1 MSKFREIQLR
11 LGDKFSRAPIKDRW
25 QALAERDGW
34 TEEEIKY
41 AHDAPS
47 NPRREGETL
56 EAWHERRDAQMGLDH
71 RVLGDDP
78 GPRRRE
84 DLGEVG
90 SRFKHAPYTYDVFFF
105 GEPVKAK
112 SLFQKCFGHHIIGSL
127 DITPDVPRDPLPDVR
142 HDGVQRHVS
151 LV

>member
-1 MSKFREIQLR
+1 M
-11 LGDKFSRAPIKDRW
+11 
-25 QALAERDGW
+25 
-34 TEEEIKY
+34 
-41 AHDAPS
+41 
-47 NPRREGETL
+47 

-90 SRFKHAPYTYDVFFF
+90 SKYKHAPYTYDVFFF
-105 GEPVKAK
+105 GEPVKAR

-127 DITPDVPRDPLPDVR
+127 DITCCPTCYAIPMLWKEYGTTACSVM
-142 HDGVQRHVS
+142 
-151 LV
+151 